1 MPIVRPVSALL
12 AQVIDARGYE
22 RETIEAT
29 IERWPATDGT
39 VVAER
44 RDPRHSFAGHQMS
57 TPWDELQRAYCN
69 GEALWTYPTTLF
81 LLALEGV
88 VVEEMSPGA
97 GATKRGACCT
107 HFL

>member
-1 MPIVRPVSALL
+1 
-12 AQVIDARGYE
+12 
-22 RETIEAT
+22 
-29 IERWPATDGT
+29 
-39 VVAER
+39 
-44 RDPRHSFAGHQMS
+44 MS

-107 HFL
+107 HFLGSIETHSLVQDFFFDHDFRLRCHDCRVNIAGGFSIRGISA